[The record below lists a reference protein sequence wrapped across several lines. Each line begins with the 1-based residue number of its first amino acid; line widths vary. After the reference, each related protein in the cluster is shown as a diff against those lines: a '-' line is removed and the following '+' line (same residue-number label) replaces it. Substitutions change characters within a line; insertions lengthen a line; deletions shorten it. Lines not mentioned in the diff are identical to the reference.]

1 MKVGSFNMENSDL
14 ILSRLA
20 DKDFANK
27 VLEAMCSVAAEI
39 FENSNNINIDIP
51 KDFINYLDL
60 FKLIEQP
67 IGFGRRVILAIDGRC
82 GAGKTTLAKIIAKV
96 YGGDFVS
103 TDDFYLPFELRT
115 PERMQ
120 IPGGHINY
128 ERFIRQVIEP
138 IKAGQTTLEYENF
151 NCFTNTATPLVKSLS
166 SKVIVIEGSYSLH
179 PWIRELYSI
188 STFLDIPD
196 EIQQDRI
203 LKRNGPEKLKMFK
216 DMWIPFEDNYRKAY
230 GIDKYCNIIMTQGC
244 V

>member
-1 MKVGSFNMENSDL
+1 MNNNNLV
-14 ILSRLA
+14 LSHFD

-27 VLEAMCSVAAEI
+27 VLEAMHSVSAEI
-39 FENSNNINIDIP
+39 FASKNCIP
-51 KDFINYLDL
+51 QSFLCYLDL
-60 FKLIEQP
+60 FKFIEQP
-67 IGFGRRVILAIDGRC
+67 LKFERRVVLGIDGRC
-82 GAGKTTLAKIIAKV
+82 GAGKTTLAKIITKV
-96 YGGDFVS
+96 YGGDFIS

-115 PERMQ
+115 TERMQ

-128 ERFIRQVIEP
+128 ERFIMQVIDP
-138 IKAGQTTLEYENF
+138 IKAGHTTLEYENF
-151 NCFTNTATPLVKSLS
+151 NCFTNTATPLVKNLN

-179 PWIRELYSI
+179 PYVRELYSL

-196 EIQQDRI
+196 ALQQERI

-230 GIDKYCNIIMTQGC
+230 DVDKYCNINIIMTQGC